1 MIASMTGFARRV
13 EKTQWGEITWNIRS
27 LNHKSLDVSL
37 QVPEPFRALESQ
49 CRRAIVESFSRGRID
64 ASLSVTRAGADC
76 ETPLLD
82 EAALQSLLAYANS
95 VRQWVPDAAPLTITE
110 ILRWP
115 GVVNT
120 DAEPE
125 QELAQSVVATLGQVL
140 ADLTHDR
147 QREGA
152 LVKAILFEKLEQFK
166 AGSHEARQFLP
177 AAQRNLQD
185 RMVEKLAELDL
196 EVDPGR
202 WEQEIGLVL
211 VKLDVVEEADRL
223 DLHVAEFERV
233 LDEES
238 VVGKRLGFIIQELG
252 REVNTLGSKS
262 MYYPLN
268 ALMVEMKVILEQ
280 IREQIQNVE

>member
-49 CRRAIVESFSRGRID
+49 CRRAIVERFSRGRID
-64 ASLSVTRAGADC
+64 ASLSVTRVGADC
-76 ETPLLD
+76 ESPHLD
-82 EAALQSLLAYANS
+82 EAVLQSLLAYANS
-95 VRQWVPDAAPLTITE
+95 VRQWAPDATPLTITE

-140 ADLTHDR
+140 ADLTNDR

-152 LVKAILFEKLEQFK
+152 LVKAILVEKLEQFK
-166 AGSHEARQFLP
+166 AGSSEARQLLP

-233 LDEES
+233 LAEES

-268 ALMVEMKVILEQ
+268 ALMVEMKVVLEQ

>member
-27 LNHKSLDVSL
+27 LNHKSLDVSM

-64 ASLSVTRAGADC
+64 ASLSVTRTGADC

-95 VRQWVPDAAPLTITE
+95 VRQWAPDASPLSITE

-125 QELAQSVVATLGQVL
+125 QELAQSVVATLGQTL
-140 ADLTHDR
+140 ADLTNDR

-152 LVKAILFEKLEQFK
+152 LVKAILVEKLEQFK
-166 AGSHEARQFLP
+166 TGSKEARQLIP

-185 RMVEKLAELDL
+185 RMVEKLGELDL

-233 LDEES
+233 LTEES
-238 VVGKRLGFIIQELG
+238 VVGKRLGFILQELG

>member
-27 LNHKSLDVSL
+27 LNHKSLDVSM

-64 ASLSVTRAGADC
+64 ASLSVTRTGADC

-95 VRQWVPDAAPLTITE
+95 VRQWAPDAAPLTITE

-120 DAEPE
+120 DAAPE
-125 QELAQSVVATLGQVL
+125 QELAQSVIATLGQTL
-140 ADLTHDR
+140 ADLTNDR

-152 LVKAILFEKLEQFK
+152 LVKAILVEKLEQFK
-166 AGSHEARQFLP
+166 TGSKESKTTYPCR
-177 AAQRNLQD
+177 AAQFARPGWLKSWANWILKWTRVDGNRKSAWCWSSLMWSKKPTGLICMSQNLS
-185 RMVEKLAELDL
+185 EC
-196 EVDPGR
+196 
-202 WEQEIGLVL
+202 
-211 VKLDVVEEADRL
+211 
-223 DLHVAEFERV
+223 
-233 LDEES
+233 
-238 VVGKRLGFIIQELG
+238 
-252 REVNTLGSKS
+252 
-262 MYYPLN
+262 
-268 ALMVEMKVILEQ
+268 
-280 IREQIQNVE
+280 

>member
-27 LNHKSLDVSL
+27 LNHKSLDVSM

-64 ASLSVTRAGADC
+64 ASLSVTRTGADSD
-76 ETPLLD
+76 TPLLD
-82 EAALQSLLAYANS
+82 EAALQSLLSYANS
-95 VRQWVPDAAPLTITE
+95 VRQWAPDAAPLSITE

-125 QELAQSVVATLGQVL
+125 QELAQSVVATLGQTL
-140 ADLTHDR
+140 ADLTNDR

-152 LVKAILFEKLEQFK
+152 LVKAILVEKLEQFK
-166 AGSHEARQFLP
+166 TGSKEARQLIP

-185 RMVEKLAELDL
+185 RMVEKLGELDL

-233 LDEES
+233 LTEES
-238 VVGKRLGFIIQELG
+238 VVGKRLGFILQELG